1 MREKEIT
8 LRKSSGIECVCP
20 DEVIFD
26 VGSTVNAILPQTF
39 ALGNCDKFQVYEI
52 SYVKEQ
58 DNITTSLKM
67 FPVGD

>member
-8 LRKSSGIECVCP
+8 LRKSSGIECICP

-26 VGSTVNAILPQTF
+26 LGSTVNVILPQTF
-39 ALGNCDKFQVYEI
+39 SLGGCNRFQVYEI
-52 SYVKEQ
+52 SYAKEQ
-58 DNITTSLKM
+58 NSITTSLKM